1 MTPEDYV
8 RDSWKGDSASKALP
22 QITELRERA
31 DKFRSKI
38 VRRNRFEYS
47 AGVLVITVFAVLA
60 WLVPIETLRIAAAL
74 LIGGI
79 GVVMWQLHRR
89 TTPLTPPENGGQLT
103 VLEYRRRELVRQRDA
118 LKSTVTWYLL
128 PLVPGAAVLLA
139 MPVLEPNWPLGN
151 VSTLDLIIRPF
162 FALAVLGAVYAINQ
176 ISARKLQHEI
186 DEIDALRNC

>member
-8 RDSWKGDSASKALP
+8 RDSWKGDSASKTLP

-139 MPVLEPNWPLGN
+139 MPVLEPNWPLGS

>member
-8 RDSWKGDSASKALP
+8 RGSWKGDSASKTLP
-22 QITELRERA
+22 QINELRERA

-139 MPVLEPNWPLGN
+139 MPVLEPNWPLGS